1 MLSKERIRNFILAVN
16 RERHTTVILTTHDV
30 SDIETLCGKMLIVD
44 KGILLYDGSLC
55 ALKER
60 YRTTDLEDIIKQI
73 YLNGMAGP
81 EEDDNAEV
89 R

>member
-1 MLSKERIRNFILAVN
+1 MN

-30 SDIETLCGKMLIVD
+30 SDLEALCEKMLIIDRGV
-44 KGILLYDGSLC
+44 LLYDGTLG

-81 EEDDNAEV
+81 QEAFNAEV
-89 R
+89 Y